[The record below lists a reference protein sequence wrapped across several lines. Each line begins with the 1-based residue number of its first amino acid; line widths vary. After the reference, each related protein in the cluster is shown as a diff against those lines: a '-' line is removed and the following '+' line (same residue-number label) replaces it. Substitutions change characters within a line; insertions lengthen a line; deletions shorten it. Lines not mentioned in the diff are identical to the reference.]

1 MEYNSNNVKLLTD
14 EKFNEFRKMTQQI
27 SLEIQV
33 EENNEN
39 NLNNNSNSNIS
50 QNMLNNSQNSF
61 NDSNK
66 MFCETIS
73 ALQQTGE
80 NNINYL
86 LILVTNFGDLLSY
99 EKIPDVSLFAFL
111 FPALTITFVEK
122 NIVAKENL
130 LKKNKNDE
138 EAFFSDDG
146 FIIGLSYLLKVYH
159 IDKIFESL
167 NWFNSVIDKYTNE
180 KKDYKNKMNKKNED
194 VKYNISE
201 KRITTF
207 LEQFEM
213 FYFTYS
219 SATVLFNE

>member
-1 MEYNSNNVKLLTD
+1 
-14 EKFNEFRKMTQQI
+14 
-27 SLEIQV
+27 
-33 EENNEN
+33 
-39 NLNNNSNSNIS
+39 
-50 QNMLNNSQNSF
+50 MLNNSQNSF

-86 LILVTNFGDLLSY
+86 SILVTNFGDLLSY
-99 EKIPDVSLFAFL
+99 EKIPDVSLFSFL

-146 FIIGLSYLLKVYH
+146 FIMGLCYLLKVYH
-159 IDKIFESL
+159 IDKLFESL
-167 NWFNSVIDKYTNE
+167 NWFNSVIEKYKSE
-180 KKDYKNKMNKKNED
+180 KKEYEDRKNNMKKKDDN
-194 VKYNISE
+194 VKFNISE